1 MRGERRQEKLAPV
14 LANLVALEGFVRDCD
29 FLTPQERDKAL
40 LVATEYFENI
50 VSYNKCPVTRDIT
63 VSVEK
68 GRHLTVVL
76 SYSTCNFGELV
87 RSSKSIRPHYDADIR
102 RYRGLG
108 LLMCKNIAK
117 SIRYR
122 KGLLNSSVLIIL

>member
-1 MRGERRQEKLAPV
+1 VRGEKRHEKLAPV
-14 LANLVALEGFVRDCD
+14 LANLPALEDFVRDCD
-29 FLTPQERDKAL
+29 FLSLQERDKAL

-50 VSYNKCPVTRDIT
+50 VSYNKCPVSRDIT
-63 VSVEK
+63 VRVEK
-68 GRHLTVVL
+68 GKRLSVVL
-76 SYSTCNFGELV
+76 SYATCNFAELI
-87 RSSKSIRPHYDADIR
+87 RSSKSIRPHYDADIQ